1 MALTSVLA
9 FALAVRRKSGLER
22 IVFVLLLSF
31 PLVGVY
37 GFQFPEMELLW
48 LMTFLISIPL
58 LALYISGGVGSHT
71 DETTGIIIKTV
82 PSGGS

>member
-37 GFQFPEMELLW
+37 GFQFPEMELL
-48 LMTFLISIPL
+48 
-58 LALYISGGVGSHT
+58 
-71 DETTGIIIKTV
+71 
-82 PSGGS
+82 